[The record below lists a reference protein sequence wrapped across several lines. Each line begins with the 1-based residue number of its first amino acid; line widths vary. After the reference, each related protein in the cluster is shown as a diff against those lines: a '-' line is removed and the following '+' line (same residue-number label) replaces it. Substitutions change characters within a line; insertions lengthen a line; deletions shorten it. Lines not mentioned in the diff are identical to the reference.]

1 MKRNLLFGTMALLA
15 GSLLA
20 ADSAPKDE
28 VSAAAKKLGDKG
40 NYSWTTTVAD
50 EGGGRFTPGPTEG
63 KTEKDGY
70 TFLSM
75 SRGDNTMEV
84 VLKGSKGALKTD
96 EGWKSL
102 SEAAEDSGGGGGG
115 GFNPTAFMARR
126 MQSFKAP
133 AAEAADLAE
142 KTKDLKMA
150 DGVYSGALTED
161 GAKQLLTFRRRSGGG
176 GPDISGAKGSTR
188 FWVKDGVLSKYE
200 YHVEGTVSFNGNDR
214 DVNRT
219 TTVQIKDVGATKV
232 TVPDEAA
239 KKAS

>member
-1 MKRNLLFGTMALLA
+1 MIAWLA
-15 GSLLA
+15 SSLLA
-20 ADSAPKDE
+20 ADSAPKDD
-28 VSAAAKKLGDKG
+28 VSAAAKKLGENG
-40 NYSWTTTVAD
+40 NYSWTTTVAS
-50 EGGGRFTPGPTEG
+50 EGGGGFAPGPIEG

-70 TFLSM
+70 TFVSM
-75 SRGDNTMEV
+75 SLRDNTTEV
-84 VLKGSKGALKTD
+84 VLKGGKGALKTD

-102 SEAAEDSGGGGGG
+102 SEAAEDSGGGGG
-115 GFNPTAFMARR
+115 FNPTAFVARR

-150 DGVYSGALTED
+150 DGIYSGNLTED
-161 GAKQLLTFRRRSGGG
+161 GAKQLLTFRRRSGG

-188 FWVKDGVLSKYE
+188 FWVKDGLLSKYE

-219 TTVQIKDVGATKV
+219 TTVQIKDVGSTKV
-232 TVPDEAA
+232 TVPEEAS